1 MKRILMLGTG
11 GTIASASTADG
22 LVPQLSTDEIL
33 GAIPSIAR
41 LCHADALQV
50 CNIDSTNIL
59 PSHWLLMEAAIEQ
72 NYDRYDGFV
81 VCHGTDTMAYTAAAL
96 SYLVQGSP
104 KPIVITGSQ
113 KPLNTEN
120 TDSRTNL
127 YASFTYASSACAS
140 GVVIVFDGRVI
151 PGTRARKVRSK
162 SFDAFMSINYP
173 ELASVRDGRILSYIT
188 LPHADAPRFCRTL
201 SDRVALLKL
210 IPGTDPEVLDFLLS
224 RSDAV
229 IIESYGVGGLPQL
242 GNDEYLARINRAAA
256 AGKTIV
262 MTTQVQLEGSDIGVY
277 QVGHALKS
285 FPNILEAYDMTT
297 EAVVTKLMWILGQT
311 HDPLT
316 VRQMFY
322 TPVAHDLLSTE
333 VSK

>member
-1 MKRILMLGTG
+1 ME
-11 GTIASASTADG
+11 TAFS
-22 LVPQLSTDEIL
+22 QLT
-33 GAIPSIAR
+33 
-41 LCHADALQV
+41 V
-50 CNIDSTNIL
+50 CF
-59 PSHWLLMEAAIEQ
+59 EAPFWVCLYERIEQ
-72 NYDRYDGFV
+72 GRYT
-81 VCHGTDTMAYTAAAL
+81 VC
-96 SYLVQGSP
+96 
-104 KPIVITGSQ
+104 KITFGA
-113 KPLNTEN
+113 E
-120 TDSRTNL
+120 
-127 YASFTYASSACAS
+127 
-140 GVVIVFDGRVI
+140 
-151 PGTRARKVRSK
+151 
-162 SFDAFMSINYP
+162 
-173 ELASVRDGRILSYIT
+173 
-188 LPHADAPRFCRTL
+188 PREQ
-201 SDRVALLKL
+201 
-210 IPGTDPEVLDFLLS
+210 EVLDFLLS

-242 GNDEYLARINRAAA
+242 GNDEYLTRINRAAA